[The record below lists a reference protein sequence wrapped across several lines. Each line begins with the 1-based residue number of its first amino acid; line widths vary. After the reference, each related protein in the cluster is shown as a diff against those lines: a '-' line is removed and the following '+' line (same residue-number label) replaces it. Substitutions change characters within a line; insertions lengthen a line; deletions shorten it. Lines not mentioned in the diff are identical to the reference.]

1 MHCRLVAALNDK
13 IKNRSENQE
22 PSGRTIAAS
31 YCKEF
36 RSCAAGIGSTGANL
50 IILKSA
56 RQRAGQI
63 AKPFGKI
70 ELHCRELKLENCS

>member
-1 MHCRLVAALNDK
+1 MSGARQPAAKARQPLPDW
-13 IKNRSENQE
+13 R
-22 PSGRTIAAS
+22 P
-31 YCKEF
+31 F

-70 ELHCRELKLENCS
+70 ELHCRAIEIGKL